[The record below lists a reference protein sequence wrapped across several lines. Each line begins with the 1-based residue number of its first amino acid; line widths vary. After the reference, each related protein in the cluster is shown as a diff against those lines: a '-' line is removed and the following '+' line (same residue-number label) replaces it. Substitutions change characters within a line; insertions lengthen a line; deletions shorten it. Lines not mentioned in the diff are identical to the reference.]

1 MTSIRTIANNL
12 NKTDE
17 YIEELCN
24 STDITIYYDQDGAY
38 INDEDAKLFMNKEVK
53 EPTRYNK
60 RGAECIDVIGELC
73 EDNNI
78 QYYYI
83 GCITKYLY
91 RRLSKGD
98 VEKIKTYADL
108 WIKDIEKNG
117 MVN

>member
-1 MTSIRTIANNL
+1 MVNVVTLANNL
-12 NKTDE
+12 NKSYD
-17 YIEELCN
+17 YIKELCHKCEIPIHCDKEGEFI
-24 STDITIYYDQDGAY
+24 SDK
-38 INDEDAKLFMNKEVK
+38 DAQLFMNKEVK

-60 RGAECIDVIGELC
+60 RGVECIDVIGELC

-98 VEKIKTYADL
+98 VEKIKTYAEL

-117 MVN
+117 MVE